1 MAETV
6 LTARSVENLL
16 GDWRAGGAAAY
27 LALAE
32 RIRLLMLDGRIPV
45 DTRLP
50 AERELSE
57 RLGVSRTTVTA
68 AYRHLREAGY
78 LDSVRGSGSA
88 ARLPGARLAAA
99 PSHDAGFLDF
109 SQATTP
115 AIPGLADDARA
126 AVEEL
131 PLHLGGHGFDPVGI
145 PSLREAL
152 AQRYSDRGLPTSPDQ
167 IMVTI
172 GAQHAIALLA
182 RTLVSRGDRA
192 VIEVP
197 TYPHSYEALRAAG
210 ARLVPVGITP
220 ERDAAAR
227 AGGLADDGSD
237 DDGAD
242 EADDLVQA
250 ISFSNPALA
259 YLIPDFHN
267 PTGRSMTVEARERIL
282 AAASRQ
288 GTIIVADETT
298 AEMDIDRQQSYLP
311 LAAYGDAV
319 MIGSVGK
326 TVWGGL
332 RLGWI
337 RAEAPLIRRLVANRS
352 HNDLGTPILDQLV
365 VKQVLRRM
373 DEVLAI
379 RREQLRVGRD
389 HLEGRLAETFPEWT
403 VPHVNGGLATWVN
416 LGTPVSSQ
424 LALGARAHGLII
436 AAGPRFGIDGAFERF
451 LRIPIGYTPDETDR
465 AVEALA
471 RSWAALGSHPV
482 PDAPYLAAVV

>member
-6 LTARSVENLL
+6 LTARSLENLL
-16 GDWRAGGAAAY
+16 GDWRTQGAAAY
-27 LALAE
+27 LTLAE
-32 RIRLLMLDGRIPV
+32 RIRLLVLDGRVPV

-50 AERELSE
+50 AERDLSE

-88 ARLPGARLAAA
+88 ARLPGVRPTAA

-126 AVEEL
+126 AAEEL
-131 PLHLGGHGFDPVGI
+131 PLHLLGHGFDPVGI

-152 AQRYSDRGLPTSPDQ
+152 AQRYADRGLPTSPDQ

-182 RTLVSRGDRA
+182 RTLISRGDRA

-210 ARLVPVGITP
+210 ARLVAVGITP
-220 ERDAAAR
+220 ESDGAAGTAFDTDV
-227 AGGLADDGSD
+227 AA
-237 DDGAD
+237 AD

-250 ISFSNPALA
+250 IRFSNPAMA

-267 PTGRSMTVEARERIL
+267 PTGRSMTIEARERML

-298 AEMDIDRQQSYLP
+298 AEMDIDRPNSYLP

-319 MIGSVGK
+319 LIGSVGK

-365 VKQVLRRM
+365 VKQVLQRM
-373 DEVLAI
+373 DDVLAI

-389 HLEGRLAETFPEWT
+389 HLEGRLAEAFPEWT

-424 LALGARAHGLII
+424 LALGARANGLII

-451 LRIPIGYTPDETDR
+451 LRIPIGYTPEETDR